1 MSGVAMEI
9 IRIGRVLSTEY
20 MDPYQMP
27 YGSRPGSP
35 SDHIS
40 VPIHSSSVP
49 GPTTTIGIRFSEQS
63 IASAYVLL
71 LEFGC
76 GLFSE
81 NGMIT
86 V

>member
-40 VPIHSSSVP
+40 VPIRI
-49 GPTTTIGIRFSEQS
+49 TIGIRLRA
-63 IASAYVLL
+63 I
-71 LEFGC
+71 FGKWDDY
-76 GLFSE
+76 GL
-81 NGMIT
+81 GMLILYLSSQFLRLYQT
-86 V
+86 T